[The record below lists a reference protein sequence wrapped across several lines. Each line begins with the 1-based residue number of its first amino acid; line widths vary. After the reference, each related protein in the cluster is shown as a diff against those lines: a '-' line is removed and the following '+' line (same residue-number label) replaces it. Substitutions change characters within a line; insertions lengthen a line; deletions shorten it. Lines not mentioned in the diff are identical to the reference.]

1 MKITCSTEGGFAAI
15 PALQVPFEVDTDD
28 LDPETASE
36 LERYVRESDFFDSPP
51 PTQLPVPPGA
61 ADLRAYAITVQ
72 DGTRIQ
78 TVRLA
83 DPVPAGPLERLV
95 SRMNALRQPEPREP

>member
-36 LERYVRESDFFDSPP
+36 LERYVRESDFFDSPHAQIP
-51 PTQLPVPPGA
+51 LPSGA
-61 ADLRAYAITVQ
+61 ADLRSYSITVQ

-95 SRMNALRQPEPREP
+95 TRLNALRQPEPREP